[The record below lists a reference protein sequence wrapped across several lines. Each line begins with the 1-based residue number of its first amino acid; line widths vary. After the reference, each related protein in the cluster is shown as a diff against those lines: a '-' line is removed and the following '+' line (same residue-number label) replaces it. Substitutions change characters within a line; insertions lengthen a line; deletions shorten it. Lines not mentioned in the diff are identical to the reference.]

1 MIESYCINQKYHAF
15 PLVCNGIYNFFIH
28 RILCLKFISHPKN
41 PAFPAAVGSCAH
53 VRELQRTKHGPFTL
67 SDALPE
73 DKWNAE
79 QIMQSVTRFRNII
92 DKYYREYKMATFKDK
107 W

>member
-1 MIESYCINQKYHAF
+1 MIEVRSLNQKYHAF
-15 PLVCNGIYNFFIH
+15 PIAYNGIYNIFHIQNS
-28 RILCLKFISHPKN
+28 IY

-53 VRELQRTKHGPFTL
+53 VRQLQRTKHGPFSL

-73 DKWNAE
+73 DEWNAE
-79 QIMQSVTRFRNII
+79 QIIQSVTRFKNIV
-92 DKYYREYKMATFKDK
+92 DKYYKEYKMAAWKDK